1 MGHRRALDSKAAG
14 SLNPRMFPGQKEVCE
29 MSRKPTYEKLNEAVK
44 DSNKEPTERRLVQEE
59 LNTVRSALNSAA
71 SGVIIT
77 DKKGSIS
84 YVNSAL
90 LRMFEYKSRNEV
102 IEKRVT
108 ELLAVQ
114 GGHRFSDI
122 DAIIDKSKGDTEE
135 FQARRKDGTLFHV
148 EVSTSTISD
157 EEGHDLGRM
166 VSFVDITDRKHL
178 EKALSETSEK
188 IKVFAYSVSHDL
200 KSPAIGLYGLTKKF
214 HKDYAD
220 ILDEKGQ
227 KYCEQILKTAEQI
240 AGLVE
245 QINIFV
251 TTKEAPLT
259 VEGLDLK
266 EAFKLIKEEFST
278 QLTIREIEWLE
289 PEDIPEIK
297 ADRLCIIRALR
308 NLVDNALKYGGEG
321 LSEINIAY
329 KGSAEFHILSIK
341 DNGIGLREQNAH
353 QDIFAPFIR
362 KKTSKGIEGSG
373 LGLNIVREIAEKH
386 GGQVWLEPGRERG
399 TTFYFSISKNLQL
412 TP

>member
-1 MGHRRALDSKAAG
+1 
-14 SLNPRMFPGQKEVCE
+14 MFPGQKEVCE